1 VFDKAGVQTLELSSV
16 TYAGGGMPIEV
27 ASGTTLDFGMSELGG
42 TGFFR
47 LNEGATL
54 ATAHAG
60 GIAGAVQSTGNNVT
74 FDAGASYVFNGTV
87 AQLTSALMPATVN
100 GLTIDNQAGVT
111 LSQETTINGVL
122 RLVAGVFDN
131 TIPFTLGPTG
141 SISYEGGSL
150 AVPVSVESPERNL
163 PESFFVEQNYPNP
176 FNPSTTI
183 RFGLPAPS
191 HVSVS
196 VFNLLGQ
203 EVATLFDGRKD
214 AGVHDLQFDAAN
226 LTSGIYLYRVEAGDM
241 VAMKRMVLMK

>member
-1 VFDKAGVQTLELSSV
+1 
-16 TYAGGGMPIEV
+16 
-27 ASGTTLDFGMSELGG
+27 
-42 TGFFR
+42 
-47 LNEGATL
+47 
-54 ATAHAG
+54 
-60 GIAGAVQSTGNNVT
+60 
-74 FDAGASYVFNGTV
+74 
-87 AQLTSALMPATVN
+87 MPATVN